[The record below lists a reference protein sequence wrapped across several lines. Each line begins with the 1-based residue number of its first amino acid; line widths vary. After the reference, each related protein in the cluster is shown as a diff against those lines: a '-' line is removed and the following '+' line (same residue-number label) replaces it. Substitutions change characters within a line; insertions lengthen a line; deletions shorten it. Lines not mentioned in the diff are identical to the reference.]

1 MEARTGSGLSSW
13 LVLGPA
19 AAGMHLVG
27 WLRSDVLGDVTD
39 EALSEAALA
48 AGVFASPLSS
58 YRTPP
63 LHDGNPAP
71 PGGLVFGYAGC
82 SDAMIWD
89 GARRLGRAI
98 EAHLERR
105 AARTS

>member
-1 MEARTGSGLSSW
+1 
-13 LVLGPA
+13 
-19 AAGMHLVG
+19 MHLVG